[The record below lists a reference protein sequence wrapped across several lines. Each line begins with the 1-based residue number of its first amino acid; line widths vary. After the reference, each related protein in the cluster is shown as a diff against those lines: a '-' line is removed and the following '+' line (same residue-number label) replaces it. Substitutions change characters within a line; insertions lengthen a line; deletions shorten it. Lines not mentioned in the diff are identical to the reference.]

1 MDQFPVTEN
10 SRMRNSRVLGF
21 DYGHV
26 RIGVAV
32 GNGATGTAEALTTV
46 RSKNTVP
53 DWQQL
58 DQLIREWKA
67 SRLVVGL
74 PLSMA
79 GEETAMSAQARKFGR
94 SLAERSGLEVDFVD
108 ERLSSVAADQL
119 IQEITPERKK
129 IRKKHTRQRDNIA
142 AQLILQTYFGDN

>member
-1 MDQFPVTEN
+1 MQKSVKQH
-10 SRMRNSRVLGF
+10 SRILGF

-32 GNGATGTAEALTTV
+32 GNKITGTAQALVTI
-46 RSKNTVP
+46 RSRNKIP
-53 DWQQL
+53 DW
-58 DQLIREWKA
+58 DQLGRVIREWKA

-74 PLSMA
+74 PLSMS
-79 GEETAMSAQARKFGR
+79 GDETIMSAAARKFGK
-94 SLAERSGLEVDFVD
+94 SLSERSGLDVDYVD

-119 IQEITPERKK
+119 IREITPDKK
-129 IRKKHTRQRDNIA
+129 KTRKKHTSQRDNMA